1 MSGRVATTQWSQV
14 LAARDGSDTEA
25 RAALEFLIQTYWHPL
40 YAFIRHRGHSPEESS
55 DLTQAF
61 FAQLLEKKSLANVDP
76 QKGRFRS
83 FLLASLRNF
92 LSHERERRS
101 AVKRGG
107 STFTDSLD
115 LEAGEQRYAMHLAD
129 NQTPADVFERRWAMI
144 VLDRALERLQR
155 ESSDSPTDNHF
166 KQLRRYL
173 TGKEPQVPYR
183 EMAKSLGM
191 NEGSVKVAVHRLR
204 KRYGHC
210 LRAEIADTV
219 ADPADI
225 DDEVRHL
232 LTSLRPRPV
241 TRM

>member
-1 MSGRVATTQWSQV
+1 MSSIVASTQWSQV
-14 LAARDGSDTEA
+14 LAARDGTNTEA

-40 YAFIRHRGHSPEESS
+40 YAFIRHRGYSPEESS

-61 FAQLLEKKSLANVDP
+61 FTELLEKNSLARVDP

-92 LSHERERRS
+92 LSHERERRG
-101 AVKRGG
+101 AIKRGG
-107 STFTDSLD
+107 ATFTDSLD
-115 LEAGEQRYAMHLAD
+115 LETGEQRYAMHLAND
-129 NQTPADVFERRWAMI
+129 QTPEDVFERRWAMT
-144 VLDRALERLQR
+144 VLDRAIERLQK
-155 ESSDSPTDNHF
+155 ESSDSPSDNHF
-166 KQLRRYL
+166 KQLRGYL
-173 TGKEPQVPYR
+173 TGREPEVSYR
-183 EMAKSLGM
+183 EMAEAIGM

-204 KRYGHC
+204 KRYGQC

-241 TRM
+241 TGM